1 MNILI
6 VDDEI
11 KNLKLLEALLL
22 PMKYG
27 LFKALDGKTAI
38 DILNKNEID
47 LILLDI
53 MMPEMSGY
61 EVCRII
67 KADETKKDIPV
78 IILTS
83 LNDDES
89 QVKGL
94 ALGAADFITKP
105 FKIEILQAR
114 VKTQLELKKSRDE
127 LKAFNSSLKEM
138 VKERTK
144 ELALTQEV
152 TIDCMASIAEYR
164 DPETGFHIKR
174 TQHYVREL
182 AIKLQNHPKF
192 KNYLDDDTIQMLYLS
207 APLHDI
213 GKVGI
218 PDSILLK
225 PGKLTDEEMAI
236 MKKHPIYGDEAI
248 AKSEKKLTNKSFLR
262 FTREISI
269 SHHEK
274 WDGSGYPYGLKGDEI
289 PIPGRLMALADVY
302 DALISKRV
310 YKPAFPHEKAVQ
322 IITEG
327 RGSHFDPDIV
337 DAFLEIQDKFREIAA
352 TLADDKVQI

>member
-164 DPETGFHIKR
+164 D
-174 TQHYVREL
+174 Q
-182 AIKLQNHPKF
+182 
-192 KNYLDDDTIQMLYLS
+192 
-207 APLHDI
+207 I
-213 GKVGI
+213 GRAHV
-218 PDSILLK
+218 
-225 PGKLTDEEMAI
+225 
-236 MKKHPIYGDEAI
+236 
-248 AKSEKKLTNKSFLR
+248 
-262 FTREISI
+262 
-269 SHHEK
+269 
-274 WDGSGYPYGLKGDEI
+274 
-289 PIPGRLMALADVY
+289 
-302 DALISKRV
+302 
-310 YKPAFPHEKAVQ
+310 
-322 IITEG
+322 
-327 RGSHFDPDIV
+327 
-337 DAFLEIQDKFREIAA
+337 
-352 TLADDKVQI
+352 